1 MRPPLP
7 SQLWLGSPR
16 DRHVVGRT
24 SQVSLRFGFASRHRS
39 SCACIQVRECVAPCV
54 RRPSWFVRASTVA
67 MPRWAMLGSRCWL
80 PPPGQGQ
87 RARARCV
94 CLRWSAARRHR
105 GAGLPDDVPRNML
118 LLLRIFI
125 FFPVKDQVCGPAPS
139 SSPTVSHGVASSV
152 PGDARM
158 LFLRLFTGTHIDL
171 HRFIIATTDREVL
184 PLTLKSPSSSSPR
197 TSSVWPTDC
206 AHDLTLS

>member
-1 MRPPLP
+1 
-7 SQLWLGSPR
+7 
-16 DRHVVGRT
+16 
-24 SQVSLRFGFASRHRS
+24 
-39 SCACIQVRECVAPCV
+39 
-54 RRPSWFVRASTVA
+54 
-67 MPRWAMLGSRCWL
+67 
-80 PPPGQGQ
+80 
-87 RARARCV
+87 
-94 CLRWSAARRHR
+94 
-105 GAGLPDDVPRNML
+105 ML

-184 PLTLKSPSSSSPR
+184 SLTLKSPSSSLPR